1 MLINFNDRNESK
13 ALNENLKLQ
22 MSLCLHSPFTLPVTA
37 SVATLSLL
45 GISDYVGVV
54 KYLSIV
60 ISVFNTVGGPLFTSS
75 SCSQSNNLYDE
86 MSSLPGYKEQQL
98 ISTVQ
103 TP

>member
-22 MSLCLHSPFTLPVTA
+22 MSLRLHSSFTLPVTA

-45 GISDYVGVV
+45 GISDDAGVV
-54 KYLSIV
+54 KYLSLV
-60 ISVFNTVGGPLFTSS
+60 ISVFNTVGGLWFTSS

-86 MSSLPGYKEQQL
+86 TSSLPGYKEQQV
-98 ISTVQ
+98 ISSAQ